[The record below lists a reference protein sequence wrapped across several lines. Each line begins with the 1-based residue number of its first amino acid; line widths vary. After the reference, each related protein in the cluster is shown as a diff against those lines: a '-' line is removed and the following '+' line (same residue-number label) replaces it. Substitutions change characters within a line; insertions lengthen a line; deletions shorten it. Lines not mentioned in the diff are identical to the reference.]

1 MNRTNWNCRKESV
14 EIAGDEG
21 KNVPKGRRT
30 GTAGSYGKKDSD
42 GKKRSNKEDGKRND
56 AASRRRDRAENP
68 ANDKKKGKPSRE
80 ERGYTK
86 ARGKKDD
93 WKQFFQGNNDFKD
106 AEPDFSEE
114 GWARRK
120 PKK

>member
-1 MNRTNWNCRKESV
+1 MSRKADARVQPE
-14 EIAGDEG
+14 A
-21 KNVPKGRRT
+21 
-30 GTAGSYGKKDSD
+30 YGKKRFD

-106 AEPDFSEE
+106 AEPDSVKK
-114 GWARRK
+114 GGQDGHRRRSDINYRK
-120 PKK
+120 IIG

>member
-1 MNRTNWNCRKESV
+1 MQKFSFFEVEEKEANNVMKALNRTNWNGRKVSV
-14 EIAGDEG
+14 EIAEDEG

-86 ARGKKDD
+86 ARGQK
-93 WKQFFQGNNDFKD
+93 
-106 AEPDFSEE
+106 
-114 GWARRK
+114 RRLETVLSRQQ
-120 PKK
+120 